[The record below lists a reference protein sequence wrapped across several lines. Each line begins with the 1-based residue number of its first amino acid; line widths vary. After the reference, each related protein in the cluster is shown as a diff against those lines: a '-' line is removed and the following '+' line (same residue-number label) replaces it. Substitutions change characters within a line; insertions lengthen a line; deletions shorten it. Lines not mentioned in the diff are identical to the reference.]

1 VRGGRLTPEIVTRI
15 DRWAARERVEC
26 LYFLADLG
34 DPDTPPLAAASG
46 FRLVDVRITLERRAN
61 DGLRPAFAAS
71 AAIEAARAGRRSAA
85 ATSVADPADA
95 VAAGVAVA
103 AGALPNGSH
112 RRAPGTE
119 NAGSMVPA
127 APARKADGLPA
138 SGHTGAATIR
148 PAAASDLPML
158 RRLAAVSHRDSR
170 FYFDSH
176 FERERCDALYAAWI
190 EKSCHDPHGTVLVA
204 EMPDPDCAATAGDLL
219 TVGDPAGARLAGY
232 VTASAAP
239 GSGTGRIG
247 LLAVATPAQ
256 GQGAGGRLVS
266 AALAWLDA
274 RGADPVQV
282 VTQGRNLRAQR
293 LYQRYGLRS
302 RAVELWYHRWSGDGA
317 AAAAGWPS

>member
-15 DRWAARERVEC
+15 DRWAARERIEC
-26 LYFLADLG
+26 LYFLADLA

-46 FRLVDVRITLERRAN
+46 FRLVDVRITLERRGW
-61 DGLRPAFAAS
+61 DDSGR
-71 AAIEAARAGRRSAA
+71 AIEARAATAA
-85 ATSVADPADA
+85 ATTSRRAAVTNAAARPADP
-95 VAAGVAVA
+95 VAAGTAVA
-103 AGALPNGSH
+103 GGASDTGSH

-119 NAGSMVPA
+119 NTGSMVPA
-127 APARKADGLPA
+127 APARTADGLPA
-138 SGHTGAATIR
+138 SGHIGAATIR
-148 PAAASDLPML
+148 PAAAADLAAL
-158 RRLAAVSHRDSR
+158 RNLAAVSHRDSR
-170 FYFDSH
+170 FYFDPH

-190 EKSCHDPHGTVLVA
+190 EKSCRDPHGTVLVA
-204 EMPDPDCAATAGDLL
+204 EMPEPDGATAGGLL
-219 TVGDPAGARLAGY
+219 TGGSPAGARLAGY
-232 VTASAAP
+232 VTASAPP

-247 LLAVATPAQ
+247 LLAVAAPAQ

-274 RGADPVQV
+274 RGADPVEV

-317 AAAAGWPS
+317 AAAARWPS